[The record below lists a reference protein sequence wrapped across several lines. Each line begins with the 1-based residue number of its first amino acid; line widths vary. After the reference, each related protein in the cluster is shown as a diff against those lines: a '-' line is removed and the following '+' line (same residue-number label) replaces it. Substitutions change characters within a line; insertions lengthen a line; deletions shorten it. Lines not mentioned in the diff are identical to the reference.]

1 PFKFLFKYNKR
12 EHSTKLSRGFST
24 DQFIDGSDL
33 TIEKLPNRP
42 TTLTSRN
49 GATSEPNGI
58 NEACESQ
65 ILHKVFLKE
74 GVNFRN
80 FSNTIKEQANVEV
93 EVKFYLIPV
102 QLQSEDP
109 QNFFVDEEK
118 FKKLLDVGGFEYEES
133 EEPIKVK
140 LLYREKN
147 GNKRCYYPKH
157 DIFTTQ
163 ELNNLNK
170 TINLNNISDTDI
182 INLYFDY
189 DYVDNYSEFAA
200 EIKPKPTFKNFF
212 GSYVVFDNQFY
223 DKNSR
228 KIKYKH
234 DWLNQN
240 PIEVKLLS
248 KTKDWVTKRYLPKND
263 MFTTQD
269 LNDLNGKTNLNN
281 ISDTDIINLYD
292 EYKGSDY
299 NYKKEVK
306 PKQTSKI
313 LSPKEIFNSIESST
327 KQYYIYGDST
337 KNITHPTD
345 LSNFKF
351 PKLITKNDQQAPD
364 NYDKIETLILIN
376 FWNEMSLND
385 DFFTVAKRESD
396 QTKDFY
402 TDASHD
408 LTLFTQITYTLVDN
422 EGNCHK
428 LETGNQGT
436 KLTDM
441 KLNDSKAGTGGGSGR
456 KITVRAKQPRT
467 QDNTQIKP
475 ITRSE

>member
-1 PFKFLFKYNKR
+1 MQKRKKRFNSFSKLQKGILFFLVLVAVSLIGVILANTVGVQNPFKFLFKYNKR
-12 EHSTKLSRGFST
+12 EHSTKLSQGFST

-42 TTLTSRN
+42 TTLIPRN

-80 FSNTIKEQANVEV
+80 LSNTIKEQANVEV

-102 QLQSEDP
+102 QLQTEDP
-109 QNFFVDEEK
+109 QNFFVDEGK
-118 FKKLLDVGGFEYEES
+118 FKKLLDVGGFEYDAG
-133 EEPIKVK
+133 
-140 LLYREKN
+140 N
-147 GNKRCYYPKH
+147 GEY
-157 DIFTTQ
+157 
-163 ELNNLNK
+163 
-170 TINLNNISDTDI
+170 
-182 INLYFDY
+182 
-189 DYVDNYSEFAA
+189 
-200 EIKPKPTFKNFF
+200 KNFF

-223 DKNSR
+223 DTNSK

-248 KTKDWVTKRYLPKND
+248 KTRGWDVKRYLPKD
-263 MFTTQD
+263 YMFATQD
-269 LNDLNGKTNLNN
+269 LNDLNGKANLNN
-281 ISDTDIINLYD
+281 ISETDIINLYD
-292 EYKGSDY
+292 EYRGSDS

-306 PKQTSKI
+306 PKQTSRI
-313 LSPKEIFNSIESST
+313 PSPKEIYDANE
-327 KQYYIYGDST
+327 KKYYIYGDKS
-337 KNITHPTD
+337 KNIISPNDFDIKKQEHFEH
-345 LSNFKF
+345 FKY
-351 PKLITKNDQQAPD
+351 PKLITKNDKTAPN

-385 DFFTVAKRESD
+385 EFFTVAQRESD

-422 EGNCHK
+422 NGKSHI
-428 LETGNQGT
+428 LEVGALGT

-456 KITVRAKQPRT
+456 SITVRAKQPRT
-467 QDNTQIKP
+467 QDNTNIN
-475 ITRSE
+475 TRT